1 MDGESASEPP
11 PITETISTVADVSIE
26 EHENMSSLTPNDT
39 LTTNVNKKSPGI
51 IKRVLPRSPS
61 TPRNNSEL
69 TPSRRD
75 YKVPYEELK
84 RKALDYSKTMEAK
97 FETHQKEYDALSK
110 NVKLLP
116 NSRGNI

>member
-1 MDGESASEPP
+1 MDGKSASEPP
-11 PITETISTVADVSIE
+11 PITENISTVVYVD
-26 EHENMSSLTPNDT
+26 EHENMPSLTPNDT

-51 IKRVLPRSPS
+51 IKGVLPRSPS

-69 TPSRRD
+69 TPSPCD
-75 YKVPYEELK
+75 YKVLYKELK
-84 RKALDYSKTMEAK
+84 RKTLDYSKTMEAK

-110 NVKLLP
+110 KNVKLLL